1 MEGDIEFGDVQ
12 HVPPRTARRPDADLH
27 YAVAPYGQPVDGEL
41 PVFVDL
47 DVMREI
53 EIHAA
58 SDTSVEL
65 GGVLL
70 GGQFEDD
77 DGQPFVVITDCLRA
91 QHYESTKGSFKFTHE
106 TWEAITRQRDE
117 FPDDLQMVGWYHTHP
132 DWGVFLSGMDMFICD
147 HFFNKPLDVAY
158 VVDPCRGD
166 RGMFQWTRDPRQRTR
181 RTGGFYVTASRFRED
196 ELQQFVDQLSQR
208 GPSMPSLPHGAGAPV
223 IHFSQPQPPAWQG
236 VAVWGTLVAQ
246 FCLIALIAWRML
258 GPPGGE
264 LADASAGS
272 SSGPTRDAAR
282 AAAVQT
288 EFVDRVLQELRG
300 TEEGF
305 AERMEQEFA
314 RTRELEEEFQVER
327 RKNIALLRDMDQ
339 AHGELKD
346 KFDSLERKLALANER
361 LAAADEENKELASKL
376 AAVDKSRLAKKKSG
390 AAETDDRGFP
400 VTYLVGGGV
409 GLLALVFLGL
419 AFFWRRG
426 GEPIDEEQDRFGR
439 RQDRAEE
446 PAEQEPDQQEGAD
459 ASGDQPMRSAP
470 HREH

>member
-1 MEGDIEFGDVQ
+1 VEGDIEFGDLQ

-27 YAVAPYGQPVDGEL
+27 YAVAQYGELVDGEL

-53 EIHAA
+53 ETHAA

-70 GGQFEDD
+70 GGQYEDD
-77 DGQPFVVITDCLRA
+77 DGRAFVVITDCLRA

-117 FPDDLQMVGWYHTHP
+117 FPEELQMVGWYHTHP

-196 ELQQFVDQLSQR
+196 ELEEFVEQLSQR
-208 GPSMPSLPHGAGAPV
+208 GPSMPSLPHGSGAPV
-223 IHFSQPQPPAWQG
+223 IHVSQPQPPAWQG
-236 VAVWGTLVAQ
+236 VAVWGTLAAQ
-246 FCLIALIAWRML
+246 FCLVALIAWRML
-258 GPPGGE
+258 DP
-264 LADASAGS
+264 LNQIADAGGGNAAGKS
-272 SSGPTRDAAR
+272 RETEN
-282 AAAVQT
+282 AAAMQT
-288 EFVDRVLQELRG
+288 EFVDHVLRELRG

-314 RTRELEEEFQVER
+314 RTRELETELQTER
-327 RKNIALLRDMDQ
+327 RQNMALLRDIDR

-346 KFDSLERKLALANER
+346 KFEALESRLAVANER
-361 LAAADEENKELASKL
+361 LAEAKEQNQELKGKL
-376 AAVDKSRLAKKKSG
+376 AAVDKARTAKKKAD
-390 AAETDDRGFP
+390 AAETEEAGVFP
-400 VTYLVGGGV
+400 VAYVVGGGV
-409 GLLALVFLGL
+409 GVLALVFLGL

-426 GEPIDEEQDRFGR
+426 EPLDERQDRFGR
-439 RQDRAEE
+439 PQSLRDE
-446 PAEQEPDQQEGAD
+446 DAD
-459 ASGDQPMRSAP
+459 ADDESPESTADQPLRTTPRS
-470 HREH
+470 ET

>member
-1 MEGDIEFGDVQ
+1 LDGEIEFGDLQ

-53 EIHAA
+53 EDHAA

-70 GGQFEDD
+70 GGQYEDD
-77 DGQPFVVITDCLRA
+77 GGRPFVVITDCLRA

-117 FPDDLQMVGWYHTHP
+117 FPEELQMVGWYHTHP

-147 HFFNKPLDVAY
+147 HFFNKLLDVAY

-166 RGMFQWTRDPRQRTR
+166 RGMFQWTRDSRQRTR
-181 RTGGFYVTASRFRED
+181 RTSGFYVTASRFREG

-208 GPSMPSLPHGAGAPV
+208 GPSMPSLPHGSGGSPI
-223 IHFSQPQPPAWQG
+223 IHVSQPQPPAWQG
-236 VAVWGTLVAQ
+236 LAVVGTLAAQ

-258 GPPGGE
+258 GPSGGIVG
-264 LADASAGS
+264 DASGAR
-272 SSGPTRDAAR
+272 SGGTPEDAK
-282 AAAVQT
+282 AAAMQT
-288 EFVDRVLQELRG
+288 EFVDRVLRELRG

-305 AERMEQEFA
+305 AERMEKEFA
-314 RTRELEEEFQVER
+314 RTSELESELQVER
-327 RKNIALLRDMDQ
+327 RQNIALLRDIDL
-339 AHGELKD
+339 AHTDLKN
-346 KFDSLERKLALANER
+346 KFETLERKLAVR
-361 LAAADEENKELASKL
+361 DEELTEALTKNKELAGKL
-376 AAVDKSRLAKKKSG
+376 AAIDKSRAAKKKAD
-390 AAETDDRGFP
+390 AAETENAEGLP
-400 VTYLVGGGV
+400 VTYIVGGGV
-409 GLLALVFLGL
+409 GALALVFLGL

-426 GEPIDEEQDRFGR
+426 GQALEDEPETFRHRRQVGDGGSGEDSEAHEEQPLRTTP
-439 RQDRAEE
+439 QSK
-446 PAEQEPDQQEGAD
+446 Q
-459 ASGDQPMRSAP
+459 
-470 HREH
+470 